1 MSKYWAVENQSSV
14 MPRPGE
20 VFQRM
25 ARRSAFG

>member
-14 MPRPGE
+14 MPRPGD

-25 ARRSAFG
+25 TRRSALA